1 MLFHTLIALDTTHAR
16 AAVLRKELHKLVF
29 FVIRYLDLSKGEL
42 LLACTN
48 QLHQRCAGGPAGAHV
63 HLRSRNVKPVQK

>member
-29 FVIRYLDLSKGEL
+29 FVIRYLDL
-42 LLACTN
+42 
-48 QLHQRCAGGPAGAHV
+48 
-63 HLRSRNVKPVQK
+63 